1 LAQVLDHRKQ
11 ANGWCPMAGVGPMA
25 WPRPKLPKLPKL
37 ALLAVAMLAIQLRP
51 LASTTLDSQE
61 GTGSVVS
68 VSKSVMAKVRALQ
81 AQAKDGA
88 VPKLG
93 DKAAE
98 LVAEAQQG
106 GPILA
111 KAVEAAL
118 EPLFLRQV
126 RELRSKAAS
135 EVHTDLNSAEKSES
149 TFLEEAQQL
158 QGSASWHMEPE
169 HQRLRALLDQQVDTA
184 AALAEER
191 ARAALVQR
199 STIEVIGRLQEQMED
214 LASKA
219 SAYRDGSS
227 PFVLSTSYRIPKTP
241 LQFVSRYEQGRAN
254 IMLTLTP
261 DKDPTKS
268 DGGFAAA
275 VGPANI
281 GVSFDVM

>member
-1 LAQVLDHRKQ
+1 MTAV
-11 ANGWCPMAGVGPMA
+11 AGLMA
-25 WPRPKLPKLPKL
+25 WQSRPRLSKLPKL
-37 ALLAVAMLAIQLRP
+37 ALLAAAMLAIQLRP
-51 LASTTLDSQE
+51 LASTTPETPETQ
-61 GTGSVVS
+61 GGSMVS

-81 AQAKDGA
+81 AQAKEGA

-93 DKAAE
+93 DRAAE
-98 LVAEAQQG
+98 IVAEAQQG
-106 GPILA
+106 GPVLA

-126 RELRSKAAS
+126 REMRSKAAS
-135 EVHTDLNSAEKSES
+135 DVHTDLNSAEKSEN

-158 QGSASWHMEPE
+158 QGKVAWHMEPE
-169 HQRLRALLDQQVDTA
+169 HQRLRAVLDQQVDTA

-214 LASKA
+214 LAAKA
-219 SAYRDGSS
+219 QAYRDGSS

>member
-1 LAQVLDHRKQ
+1 MTAV
-11 ANGWCPMAGVGPMA
+11 AGLMA
-25 WPRPKLPKLPKL
+25 WQSRPRLSKLPKL
-37 ALLAVAMLAIQLRP
+37 ALLAAAMLAIQLRP
-51 LASTTLDSQE
+51 LASTTPETPETPETQ
-61 GTGSVVS
+61 GGSMVS

-81 AQAKDGA
+81 AQAKEGA

-93 DKAAE
+93 DRAAE
-98 LVAEAQQG
+98 IVAEAQQG
-106 GPILA
+106 GPVLA

-126 RELRSKAAS
+126 RETRSKAAS
-135 EVHTDLNSAEKSES
+135 DVHTDLNSAEKSEN

-158 QGSASWHMEPE
+158 QGKVAWHMEPE
-169 HQRLRALLDQQVDTA
+169 HQRLRAVLDQQVDTA

-214 LASKA
+214 LAAKA
-219 SAYRDGSS
+219 QAYRDGSS